1 MAERRRED
9 FNRNGMVAGKSDRH
23 DAFQWT
29 ANSKIITKHR
39 SHLPVFLRVLEYYA
53 GILFLT
59 TNRIGDFDEAFA
71 SRIHMS
77 LHYPALDEVSTV
89 KVFRLNLNLIKNR
102 LKDRIKIEEDEIIA
116 AACQHWREQKHAR
129 WNGRQIRNA
138 CQTALALAE
147 FDAQPKGQKY
157 NIKEKSST
165 KIYLRLMHL
174 KVVSNAYLE
183 FTEYLKEVHGTDA
196 EGRAKESGLRAL
208 DTLIDALKQDKSQ
221 NQDVGGRPSGGDDR
235 SAINR
240 SPLHGFKLGSDS
252 HSYQQ
257 PSAPPPPPSSTD
269 PRRHEYHPAYY
280 GFQPQPSQQPQE
292 SPFVQ
297 GHSMQHLQGHH
308 AGSQYFG
315 GPQSTTVPA
324 HLQAPPPGSHLQP
337 PHIYPGGG
345 GQVQGH
351 YQVPQ
356 NQGHVHRQEASTPQ
370 PGQQGTGYPSA
381 TESTASIGPLTPV
394 SPYHGSG
401 SQGGQSQ
408 QTPGGWT
415 TPDQTGQRGPGQ
427 GF

>member
-1 MAERRRED
+1 
-9 FNRNGMVAGKSDRH
+9 MVAGRSDRY
-23 DAFQWT
+23 DAFQCASNLQIT
-29 ANSKIITKHR
+29 ANNG

-116 AACQHWREQKHAR
+116 AACQHWREKKHAR

-165 KIYLRLMHL
+165 KIYLKLEHL
-174 KVVSNAYLE
+174 KAVSDAYLE
-183 FTEYLKEVHGTDA
+183 FTEYLKQVHGTDA

-221 NQDVGGRPSGGDDR
+221 NQDVGGRPAGGDDR

-252 HSYQQ
+252 HPYQQ
-257 PSAPPPPPSSTD
+257 PSAPPPPSSSTD
-269 PRRHEYHPAYY
+269 PRRHDYHPAYY

-292 SPFVQ
+292 AHFVQ
-297 GHSMQHLQGHH
+297 GHSMQYLPGPHRS
-308 AGSQYFG
+308 SQYLG
-315 GPQSTTVPA
+315 GPQSTAVPA
-324 HLQAPPPGSHLQP
+324 HLQSPPTGSHLQP
-337 PHIYPGGG
+337 PQMYPGGG

-356 NQGHVHRQEASTPQ
+356 NQAHVHRQEASTPQ
-370 PGQQGTGYPSA
+370 PGLQGTGHPSA
-381 TESTASIGPLTPV
+381 TESTASTGPLTPV
-394 SPYHGSG
+394 SPPYHGGG
-401 SQGGQSQ
+401 SQVGQSQ
-408 QTPGGWT
+408 QVSGGWT
-415 TPDQTGQRGPGQ
+415 MPDRTGERGPGQ
-427 GF
+427 SF

>member
-1 MAERRRED
+1 M
-9 FNRNGMVAGKSDRH
+9 SS
-23 DAFQWT
+23 
-29 ANSKIITKHR
+29 NSQIITNYWCL
-39 SHLPVFLRVLEYYA
+39 LPVFLRVLEYYA

-116 AACQHWREQKHAR
+116 AACQHWREKKHAR

-165 KIYLRLMHL
+165 KIYLKLTHL
-174 KVVSNAYLE
+174 KAVSDAYLE

-208 DTLIDALKQDKSQ
+208 DTLIDALKRDKSQ
-221 NQDVGGRPSGGDDR
+221 NQDVGGRPAGGDDR

-252 HSYQQ
+252 HPYQQ
-257 PSAPPPPPSSTD
+257 PSAPPPPSSSTD
-269 PRRHEYHPAYY
+269 PHRQSYHPAYY
-280 GFQPQPSQQPQE
+280 GFQPQPSHQPQE
-292 SPFVQ
+292 APFAQ
-297 GHSMQHLQGHH
+297 GHSMQYPQGPH
-308 AGSQYFG
+308 ASSQYLG
-315 GPQSTTVPA
+315 GPQSTTMPA
-324 HLQAPPPGSHLQP
+324 HVQAPPPGSHLQP
-337 PHIYPGGG
+337 PHMYPGGG

-351 YQVPQ
+351 YQIPQ
-356 NQGHVHRQEASTPQ
+356 TQAHVHRQDTSTPQ
-370 PGQQGTGYPSA
+370 PGLHGAGYPSA
-381 TESTASIGPLTPV
+381 TESTASTGPMTPV
-394 SPYHGSG
+394 SPPYHG
-401 SQGGQSQ
+401 GGQSQ
-408 QTPGGWT
+408 PTSGGWNTPG
-415 TPDQTGQRGPGQ
+415 QTGQRGPG
-427 GF
+427 